1 MSGERVLGDQGTKK
15 DKGIPR
21 NVPNLIRSPPPPR
34 VWFPD
39 TLLVPPSREP
49 GDLIKAVASAHL
61 LIAQSTPQLSRCVA
75 QEGDMDEMEAA
86 MHGRRLAR
94 STQGDKAPP
103 TGKTKG
109 LTPREMCFEEK
120 EYDCHPYERRRK
132 KGILETA
139 EASHS
144 REGITRPSLAAKG
157 SRRKRRR
164 SPEGSPGSSYQEN
177 GHREA
182 KVRRRPSPVK
192 GRPKDKHDPSR
203 AGCPCRAGSAHT
215 APQLKNR
222 RTLPG
227 SPERTA
233 ARGRRQDRRE
243 AGPASPKCR
252 RHLSPE
258 ARAPLSG
265 PLSRLFN
272 HVGALDVALGELR
285 APGGAFLPLPAR
297 GPQPAASQRAWLSWQ
312 LAQAGATLH
321 GAGAALDALLAA
333 AQPRPACPQPS
344 LPAAPRP

>member
-144 REGITRPSLAAKG
+144 REGRLPPFLQRWFCARIGRVGETQEMGLGWANQQVPESLAF
-157 SRRKRRR
+157 
-164 SPEGSPGSSYQEN
+164 
-177 GHREA
+177 
-182 KVRRRPSPVK
+182 
-192 GRPKDKHDPSR
+192 
-203 AGCPCRAGSAHT
+203 
-215 APQLKNR
+215 PQLKVVR
-222 RTLPG
+222 ETQREDQLPCGQG
-227 SPERTA
+227 S
-233 ARGRRQDRRE
+233 
-243 AGPASPKCR
+243 AS
-252 RHLSPE
+252 
-258 ARAPLSG
+258 
-265 PLSRLFN
+265 
-272 HVGALDVALGELR
+272 
-285 APGGAFLPLPAR
+285 
-297 GPQPAASQRAWLSWQ
+297 
-312 LAQAGATLH
+312 
-321 GAGAALDALLAA
+321 
-333 AQPRPACPQPS
+333 
-344 LPAAPRP
+344 